1 MRPACDASVRGRILI
16 VDDEPCIRRA
26 LQRLLGSRHDVT
38 LCSHG
43 AEALERLVV
52 GERYD
57 VILSDVL
64 MPEMTGIELFAEL
77 ERRFPEQS
85 GRVVFMTGGA
95 TSESAR
101 VFIEKKRA
109 RVVSKPFRAKD
120 IESAVCAF
128 ANLE

>member
-1 MRPACDASVRGRILI
+1 
-16 VDDEPCIRRA
+16 
-26 LQRLLGSRHDVT
+26 VT